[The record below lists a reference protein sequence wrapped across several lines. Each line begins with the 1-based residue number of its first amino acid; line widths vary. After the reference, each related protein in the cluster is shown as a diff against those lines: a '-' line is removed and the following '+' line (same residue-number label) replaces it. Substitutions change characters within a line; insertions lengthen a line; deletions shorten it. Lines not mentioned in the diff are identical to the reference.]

1 MKELIATLGVLMIA
15 FGVAK
20 LAVALWQRRR
30 QEHE

>member
-1 MKELIATLGVLMIA
+1 MKEFIAILGALMIA